1 MSLNFTDIQVLTL
14 VRAYP
19 GLNIYELTLKA
30 NEEMGMK
37 GECHWSNGKV
47 HKAIERLKKSK
58 RVQTRFIVKGGRSCQ
73 LVYATV

>member
-1 MSLNFTDIQVLTL
+1 MNFADLQVLTL
-14 VRAYP
+14 VRAHP

-30 NEEMGMK
+30 NDEMGMN

-47 HKAIERLKKSK
+47 HKAIERLKNAKK
-58 RVQTRFIVKGGRSCQ
+58 VQTRFIVKGGRSCQ